1 MLESSPFCFKN
12 INTPLNNVS
21 VNKKNQT
28 QRTGCTVSLFT
39 YNTAKSQVQCL
50 RNYAIHKEY
59 DLGVVM
65 KKNGTTQ
72 HTWCTY
78 NQLPTCGQ

>member
-1 MLESSPFCFKN
+1 MS
-12 INTPLNNVS
+12 VS
-21 VNKKNQT
+21 IKKNQT

-39 YNTAKSQVQCL
+39 YSTAKSQVQCL

-59 DLGVVM
+59 AQGPYDSGVVM

-78 NQLPTCGQ
+78 NQLPTCDQ